1 MTNLGKRVLVGLV
14 GIPLAVSLVY
24 AGSWY
29 FILAIVAIAIQAL
42 REFYHLADSKHASP
56 NQTVGIGV
64 TAAMLLG
71 VGYMVEGDGARG
83 LMASASVIGLVM
95 MVGTILTLTIELFRA
110 KENAVFNT
118 STTMFGVTYIGISMA
133 SLIGLRFTKQPE
145 LLGAW
150 GGEGCSLVVTLF
162 ASVWM
167 ADIAAYFVGLTIGRH
182 KLFPRVSPKKSWE
195 GAIGGFVGSTAAFA
209 ALAAYL
215 LPSLALPTALACGA
229 VVGIVGP
236 LGDLA
241 ESLLKRDATVKDS
254 GELLPGHGG
263 VFDRFDSML
272 FAAPVVFLILHADHI
287 AHLFTR

>member
-1 MTNLGKRVLVGLV
+1 MTNLGKRIIVGAV
-14 GIPLAVSLVY
+14 GIPLAVGLVY
-24 AGSWY
+24 AGSWP
-29 FILAIVAIAIQAL
+29 FILAIVAIALQAL

-56 NQTVGIGV
+56 NQAVGLAV
-64 TAAMLLG
+64 TAAMLVG
-71 VGYMVEGDGARG
+71 VGYMVAGDGTRG

-145 LLGAW
+145 LLGTW
-150 GGEGCSLVVTLF
+150 GAEGCSLVLTLF
-162 ASVWM
+162 VSVWL

-195 GAIGGFVGSTAAFA
+195 GAVGGLVGSTAGFGV
-209 ALAAYL
+209 LAMYL
-215 LPSLALPTALACGA
+215 MPSLDLTTALVCGA

-236 LGDLA
+236 LGDLS

-272 FAAPVVFLILHADHI
+272 FAAPVVFLILHTDHI
-287 AHLFTR
+287 THLFTR

>member
-1 MTNLGKRVLVGLV
+1 MTNLGKRVLVGAV

-24 AGSWY
+24 AGSWF
-29 FILAIVAIAIQAL
+29 FIVVLVAIALQAL

-56 NQTVGIGV
+56 NQAVGILV
-64 TAAMLLG
+64 TSAMLLG
-71 VGYMVEGDGARG
+71 VGYMVVGDGARG

-95 MVGTILTLTIELFRA
+95 MVGTILTLTIELFRV

-145 LLGAW
+145 LLGTW
-150 GGEGCSLVVTLF
+150 GAEGCSLVVTLF
-162 ASVWM
+162 VSVWM

-195 GAIGGFVGSTAAFA
+195 GAIGGLVGSTAGFGV
-209 ALAAYL
+209 LSMYL
-215 LPSLALPTALACGA
+215 MPSLDLTTALMCGA

-236 LGDLA
+236 LGDLS

-287 AHLFTR
+287 VKLFTR

>member
-1 MTNLGKRVLVGLV
+1 V
-14 GIPLAVSLVY
+14 I
-24 AGSWY
+24 
-29 FILAIVAIAIQAL
+29 IALQAL

-56 NQTVGIGV
+56 NQAVGILV
-64 TAAMLLG
+64 TSAMLLG
-71 VGYMVEGDGARG
+71 VGYMVAGDGARG

-145 LLGAW
+145 LLGTW
-150 GGEGCSLVVTLF
+150 GAEGCSLVITLF
-162 ASVWM
+162 VSVWM

-195 GAIGGFVGSTAAFA
+195 GAIGGLVGSTAGFGV
-209 ALAAYL
+209 LAMYL
-215 LPSLALPTALACGA
+215 MPSLDLTTALVCGA

-236 LGDLA
+236 LGDLS

-287 AHLFTR
+287 VTLFTR

>member
-1 MTNLGKRVLVGLV
+1 MTNLGKRILVGAV
-14 GIPLAVSLVY
+14 GIPLAVSVVY

-29 FILAIVAIAIQAL
+29 FIVALVIIALQAL

-56 NQTVGIGV
+56 NQAVGILV
-64 TAAMLLG
+64 TSAMLLG
-71 VGYMVEGDGARG
+71 VGYMVAGDGARG

-145 LLGAW
+145 LLGTW
-150 GGEGCSLVVTLF
+150 GAEGCSLVITLF
-162 ASVWM
+162 VSVWM

-195 GAIGGFVGSTAAFA
+195 GAIGGLVGSTAGFGV
-209 ALAAYL
+209 LAMYL
-215 LPSLALPTALACGA
+215 MPSLDLTTALVCGA

-236 LGDLA
+236 LGDLS

-287 AHLFTR
+287 VTLFTR